1 MFTRPEIGTYILL
14 SGDSDF
20 STLVIKLKEYGK
32 YVIGVGIRESSSD
45 LLVMNCDEYYSYN
58 ALAGLV
64 RAGGRGANATA
75 RRDPWELVSEA
86 IARMVRNGDV
96 MRADRLKQ
104 VMQDIDS
111 TFDEKNLGMSKFSRF
126 VQEAAHRG
134 LLSLTKMDN
143 GQLEVGPPDL
153 ATSLGQSSR
162 HPRHSAGPSATSED
176 RAAAPAVRDGAP
188 ETDRGEE
195 RGRRGRRGGR
205 GRGRDRDREVR
216 TPSESGPTSGAADA
230 LEAPR
235 ADAPTVAEPELA
247 APEIA
252 TPGMAHVAAA
262 PDIGASGDR
271 LTRDEAFDLVRRA
284 VASMARGEETI
295 RALDLRRRSFEML
308 GRDSESLSERNFARI
323 LRDAHDADVIDLRRR
338 GDDFEVA
345 PAAIAEP
352 VAHQLNAAAAAHAV
366 PVTTPPRRRRW
377 RVPRSPAAWVSG
389 GGRRGGAHVRPGA
402 PPAELLTVG
411 IVDVGTPSAT
421 PRAPEPEGLASDH
434 AVELR
439 QPVDLVAPE
448 VAALSVAWKRTHRL
462 HHDRAAAARL
472 GEADHSRNAVQLLRA
487 LRRPRKPN
495 EVERER
501 RSRRT
506 GDSARVQRDE
516 RQSPSAAARVL
527 RA

>member
-1 MFTRPEIGTYILL
+1 
-14 SGDSDF
+14 
-20 STLVIKLKEYGK
+20 
-32 YVIGVGIRESSSD
+32 
-45 LLVMNCDEYYSYN
+45 
-58 ALAGLV
+58 
-64 RAGGRGANATA
+64 
-75 RRDPWELVSEA
+75 
-86 IARMVRNGDV
+86 MVRNGDV
-96 MRADRLKQ
+96 MRSDRLKQ
-104 VMQDIDS
+104 VMQEIDG
-111 TFDEKNLGMSKFSRF
+111 TFDEKNLGISKFSRF
-126 VQEAAHRG
+126 CLEAAQKG
-134 LLSLTKMDN
+134 LLVVNKLDN
-143 GQLEVGPPDL
+143 GQLDVGPPRPGDVAGAVV
-153 ATSLGQSSR
+153 ATPAS
-162 HPRHSAGPSATSED
+162 SAGPSATSED
-176 RAAAPAVRDGAP
+176 RAAAPAARDGAP
-188 ETDRGEE
+188 QTDRGEE

-252 TPGMAHVAAA
+252 TPEMAHVAAA

-271 LTRDEAFDLVRRA
+271 LTRNEAFDLVRRA
-284 VASMARGEETI
+284 VARMARGEETI
-295 RALDLRRRSFEML
+295 RASDLRRRSFEML

-366 PVTTPPRRRRW
+366 PVTTPTTSATGAA
-377 RVPRSPAAWVSG
+377 SPAIPRGLGFRG

-448 VAALSVAWKRTHRL
+448 VAALSVAVEEDAPSTPRPRRGGTTRRGRSQPKRSSTPASAAPATKTKRGRT
-462 HHDRAAAARL
+462 RAAKSTD
-472 GEADHSRNAVQLLRA
+472 G
-487 LRRPRKPN
+487 
-495 EVERER
+495 
-501 RSRRT
+501 
-506 GDSARVQRDE
+506 
-516 RQSPSAAARVL
+516 
-527 RA
+527 